1 MATIL
6 DRIDPID
13 PLNASVDRW
22 SARQRWR
29 AITGPVAAGI
39 YVAWILMPWR
49 IFEFCGAIARLANR
63 CQSSHHPLKV
73 VVEFFIV
80 HGDMEFVINDGVVG
94 VVEQEIL
101 LNRDQ

>member
-1 MATIL
+1 
-6 DRIDPID
+6 
-13 PLNASVDRW
+13 
-22 SARQRWR
+22 
-29 AITGPVAAGI
+29 
-39 YVAWILMPWR
+39 MPWR
-49 IFEFCGAIARLANR
+49 IFEFCGAIAGLANR
-63 CQSSHHPLKV
+63 CQSRRHPLKG